1 MLNLYFPTSS
11 PNNDTMEGLSLLPF
25 HRCRNS
31 ETCSC
36 WFWPHWEAWPRLL
49 TACRAQCWMRLP
61 KAPRSQPDG
70 PDPFLGGHL
79 GLLSRW
85 SPYKMPSFG
94 GPAMAPFPHLLA
106 QGANTLKVPDRSD
119 CPSLVSPQPQ
129 HLCSQL
135 ILFCPSLA
143 PETSGSLAT
152 RVRASTQFHPVIS
165 GGKSAD
171 SSWERFSSL
180 IQKPAGNNMKCVSS
194 LANLP

>member
-1 MLNLYFPTSS
+1 MQNLRKVQPLVLATLGSMATPADSLQSPML
-11 PNNDTMEGLSLLPF
+11 D
-25 HRCRNS
+25 
-31 ETCSC
+31 ET
-36 WFWPHWEAWPRLL
+36 PQ
-49 TACRAQCWMRLP
+49 T
-61 KAPRSQPDG
+61 PRSQPDG

-94 GPAMAPFPHLLA
+94 GPAMAPSPHLLV
-106 QGANTLKVPDRSD
+106 QGANTLKVPVRSD

-135 ILFCPSLA
+135 ILFCPGLA

-180 IQKPAGNNMKCVSS
+180 IQKPVRNNMKCISS